1 MFDEFESEVEEVT
14 VRPEFI
20 PKDFTGYT
28 IMIRFRSKEDL
39 HDFATLIDQPRLK
52 AITKSCIKKIDFP
65 EVYDEEMSLE
75 NLMG

>member
-1 MFDEFESEVEEVT
+1 MFDDFETEIEEVN

-28 IMIRFRSKEDL
+28 IMIRFRSAADL
-39 HDFATLIDQPRLK
+39 HQFADVISQPRLK

-65 EVYDEEMSLE
+65 EVFDDELSLE